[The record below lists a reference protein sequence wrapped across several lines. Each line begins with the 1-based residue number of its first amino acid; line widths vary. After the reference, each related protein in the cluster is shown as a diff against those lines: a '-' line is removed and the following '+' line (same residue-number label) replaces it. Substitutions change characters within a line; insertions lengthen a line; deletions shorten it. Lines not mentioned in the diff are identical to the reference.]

1 MMMMMMMNEIL
12 KRPYFYMPGCRVSN
26 IPVQERPILNMD
38 VYSAQLH
45 NIYDYKTAK
54 EEEDD
59 Y

>member
-1 MMMMMMMNEIL
+1 MMMMMNEIL